1 MLNLNVNLSRLVPA
15 AALIVALLSPVAVH
29 AADDAQ
35 AIRHVMM
42 KTWDKPEARL
52 QVAPV
57 VLRGAHA
64 VAGWTQ
70 GERGGR
76 ALMARN
82 GDGSWRVVLC
92 AGDGIRHAPALQ
104 DAGLNAADAQAL
116 ARDLAAAEAKLPAAQ
131 RAKFATFDGIV
142 RMDAH
147 GQHPPASDAAQGHGQ
162 HKAH

>member
-1 MLNLNVNLSRLVPA
+1 MLNLNRFLPA
-15 AALIVALLSPVAVH
+15 AALIAALLAPMTVH
-29 AADDAQ
+29 AADDTQ

-52 QVAPV
+52 KVEPI

-104 DAGLNAADAQAL
+104 DAGLSAADAQAL

-131 RAKFATFDGIV
+131 RARFATFDGIV

-147 GQHPPASDAAQGHGQ
+147 GQHPPAGDTAHGQ

>member
-1 MLNLNVNLSRLVPA
+1 MLNLNRFMPA
-15 AALIVALLSPVAVH
+15 AALIVALLAPVAVH
-29 AADDAQ
+29 AADDTQ

-42 KTWDKPEARL
+42 KTWDKPESRL
-52 QVAPV
+52 QVEPI

-92 AGDGIRHAPALQ
+92 AGDGIRNAPALQ
-104 DAGLNAADAQAL
+104 DAGLSAADAQAL
-116 ARDLAAAEAKLPAAQ
+116 ARDLAAAEAKLPAAH
-131 RAKFATFDGIV
+131 RSKFATFDGIV

-147 GQHPPASDAAQGHGQ
+147 GQHPPASDAAHGQ
-162 HKAH
+162 HTAH

>member
-1 MLNLNVNLSRLVPA
+1 MLNLNRFMSA
-15 AALIVALLSPVAVH
+15 AAVVTALLSPVAVH
-29 AADDAQ
+29 AADDTQ

-42 KTWDKPEARL
+42 KTWDKPDARL
-52 QVAPV
+52 KVEPI

-104 DAGLNAADAQAL
+104 DAGLSAADAQAL

-131 RAKFATFDGIV
+131 RARFATFDGIV

-147 GQHPPASDAAQGHGQ
+147 GQHPPASDAAHGHAQ

>member
-1 MLNLNVNLSRLVPA
+1 MLNLNRFMPA
-15 AALIVALLSPVAVH
+15 AALIVALLAPVAVH
-29 AADDAQ
+29 AADDTQ

-42 KTWDKPEARL
+42 KTWDKPESRL
-52 QVAPV
+52 QVEPI

-104 DAGLNAADAQAL
+104 DAGLSAADAQAL
-116 ARDLAAAEAKLPAAQ
+116 AQDLAVAEAKLPAAQ

-147 GQHPPASDAAQGHGQ
+147 GQHPPAGDAAHGQ